1 MYHLMM
7 GCVPDAEG
15 GHQIFCGSR
24 IKKGVS
30 SAISEYKTLGNSDGR
45 SLKEFGSLFEGINVR
60 IKDSF
65 L

>member
-1 MYHLMM
+1 MM

-45 SLKEFGSLFEGINVR
+45 SLKEFGSLLEGINV
-60 IKDSF
+60 
-65 L
+65 